1 MNIEIFSYR
10 YAQEILEHKFYK
22 DAYDEIIHICE
33 KCPLP
38 MYKNKSK
45 SQPKLD
51 IVQQVINT
59 YFRLAFTDI
68 GWEEEP
74 YVSPKD
80 KKDSLRG
87 DFRKKFIKEITSTE
101 DKIIT
106 LQIEVEMGNIAS
118 SYRNYFKFQLSY
130 GYNLTNLGIL
140 ILPCD
145 NLSKRIDSGV
155 ASFEKTVREIP
166 SADLS
171 ITVPILVI
179 GLNDS
184 DVEEI
189 DIKSIIHDL
198 KIVQGKGKLNKEE
211 HNKLVRRIMK

>member
-22 DAYDEIIHICE
+22 DAYDEIIKVCE

-38 MYKNKSK
+38 RYKNKSK

-87 DFRKKFIKEITSTE
+87 DFRKKFVKKITSTE
-101 DKIIT
+101 DKTIT

-184 DVEEI
+184 GVEEI

-198 KIVQGKGKLNKEE
+198 KIVQGKGKVNKEE
-211 HNKLVRRIMK
+211 HNKLVRKIMI